1 MSDATQNLKIA
12 TGSRNHFGRH
22 TTLLVPEQQSSGGG
36 PYNSLSISNPAASSS
51 PSRKTVKFGS
61 AEIGNTGFADVARK
75 ALRGNMPKFKTMDHH
90 GKKKS
95 PGRGNDKKTKKNKN
109 SEEQE

>member
-22 TTLLVPEQQSSGGG
+22 TTAEQQSSGG